1 MANELILVVEDESI
15 VARDIQYTLRRLGY
29 RVPRITGTG
38 EEAIQLARELKPD
51 LVMMDV
57 QLRGELSGIEAAS
70 FIYNESAT
78 PIIFLTAFAD
88 TETLERAKSA
98 GPLGYLIKP
107 FEEREL
113 AIVVEMGL
121 HRAMIERQS
130 RRAAQRLRRVID
142 QAADII
148 LVHDLQGLF
157 VDVNA
162 RACESLGY
170 SREELLCLSVADIE
184 LNFVPGRIAA
194 RWDAMQPGVPLDID
208 GIYRRKDGSTFP
220 VEVRVAQFEDAGEY
234 SVAGEPER
242 RLVLAVARDVS
253 ERQKSQE
260 ALRESRE
267 QLAGIVQAST
277 EAILIVA
284 PDGRISFANETAA
297 SVFGLSHH
305 EMIGRAHDDAR
316 WAWLSLEGE
325 QVPGAALPFARVRD
339 TGQAQRELRFS
350 LARGDSRRVLV
361 SCNASPLRGA
371 DGEVSGVVLALSDIT
386 ERKTLEERLTHQ
398 ALHDHLTGLPNRALF
413 SDRLEHALTRANRSQ
428 DEIAVLFLDLDNFKL
443 INDSLGHAAGDRL
456 LVAVSGGRPTW
467 PRARAPPPRFG
478 GDEFVILLDH
488 VNNPSYGMRVAQ
500 RIVEVLREPFEIE
513 GREVFT
519 ASSIGLAFS
528 RGSDS
533 EGAGDHPT
541 EMLRNADTAMYEAK
555 RRGKGRIQVFEENLS
570 RAALERMELENDLR
584 RALERDELV
593 LHYQPKIDLAS
604 GRVYGVEALVRWQHP
619 RRGLISPNDFIPLAE
634 ETGMIVP
641 IGLWVLRH
649 ACAQARLWQQRF
661 PREPAAPSADTTPS
675 ADTAPSFGSRAFPKA
690 GGSFE
695 MNVNVSVRQ
704 LQHPEM
710 VEEVAA
716 VLRETG
722 IEPSSL
728 VLEIT
733 ESILMEDGSTMVD
746 VLGELK
752 ALGVRIAIDD
762 FGTGYSG
769 LSYLKSF
776 PLDMLKID
784 RRFVS
789 SLGEDA
795 GSSVIISSMINL
807 AHALDLTVV
816 AEGTETRAEVERLK
830 HLGCDIAQGFFFAR
844 PLSPHEFETYLTAAN
859 TQRDADDA
867 TAAADNASSTRLA

>member
-29 RVPRITGTG
+29 RVPRTTGTG
-38 EEAIQLARELKPD
+38 EEAIKLARELKPD

-57 QLRGELSGIEAAS
+57 QLRGVLSGVEAAA
-70 FIYNESAT
+70 FIHNENST

-88 TETLERAKSA
+88 EATLERAKSA

-113 AIVVEMGL
+113 GIAVEMAL
-121 HRAMIERQS
+121 HRAMIEKQW
-130 RRAAQRLRRVID
+130 RRAAQRFRRVID
-142 QAADII
+142 QAADTII
-148 LVHDLQGLF
+148 VHDLEGRM

-170 SREELLCLSVADIE
+170 TREELLCLSLGDIE
-184 LNFVPGRIAA
+184 QNSIPGRLAE
-194 RWDAMQPGVPLDID
+194 RWESMSPVAPIHVD
-208 GIYRRKDGSTFP
+208 GIHQRKDGSTFP
-220 VEVRVAQFEDAGEY
+220 VEVRVAQFEDEGEY
-234 SVAGEPER
+234 AVPGEPRR
-242 RLVLAVARDVS
+242 RLVLAIARDVS
-253 ERQKSQE
+253 ERHKAQE
-260 ALRESRE
+260 ALRDSQE
-267 QLAGIVQAST
+267 QLSGIVQASAD
-277 EAILIVA
+277 AIFIVA
-284 PDGRISFANETAA
+284 LDGRISFANTAA
-297 SVFGLSHH
+297 TAIFGLSHQ
-305 EMIGRAHDDAR
+305 ELIGRAHNDER
-316 WAWLSLEGE
+316 WAWRTLEGG
-325 QVPGAALPFARVRD
+325 QVLAADLPFARVLSAGEARS
-339 TGQAQRELRFS
+339 GLFFS
-350 LARGDSRRVLV
+350 LARRDERRVLV

-371 DGEVSGVVLALSDIT
+371 NSEISGVVLVLSDIT

-413 SDRLEHALTRANRSQ
+413 SNRLEHALTRANRSRE
-428 DEIAVLFLDLDNFKL
+428 EIAVLFLDLDNFKL

-456 LVAVSGGRPTW
+456 LIAVSARLQKCL
-467 PRARAPPPRFG
+467 RAGDTAARFG

-500 RIVEVLREPFEIE
+500 RIVEVMREPFEIE
-513 GREVFT
+513 GREVFS
-519 ASSIGLAFS
+519 APSIGLAFS
-528 RGSDS
+528 RGSAS
-533 EGAGDHPT
+533 ELLDHPN

-570 RAALERMELENDLR
+570 QAALERMELENDLR
-584 RALERDELV
+584 RALSRDELV
-593 LHYQPKIDLAS
+593 LHYQPKVDLAS
-604 GRVYGVEALVRWQHP
+604 GRVYGVEALVRWNHP
-619 RRGLISPNDFIPLAE
+619 KRGLISPNDFIPLAE
-634 ETGMIVP
+634 ETGLIVP
-641 IGLWVLRH
+641 IGCWVLRQ
-649 ACAQARLWQQRF
+649 ACVQAQKWQQQF
-661 PREPAAPSADTTPS
+661 QNSPLEPGSSAPGAL
-675 ADTAPSFGSRAFPKA
+675 
-690 GGSFE
+690 FE

-704 LQHPEM
+704 LQHPD
-710 VEEVAA
+710 VIAEVARA
-716 VLRETG
+716 LKETG
-722 IEPSSL
+722 LEPSSL

-733 ESILMEDGSTMVD
+733 ESILMDEGSGMVQ

-752 ALGVRIAIDD
+752 QLGVRLAIDD

-789 SLGEDA
+789 NLGEDA

-816 AEGTETRAEVERLK
+816 AEGTETGAEVERLK

-844 PLSPHEFETYLTAAN
+844 PMSQEQFETYLHGINHARE
-859 TQRDADDA
+859 TQDKAQGEPPG
-867 TAAADNASSTRLA
+867 TPST